1 MASRGSVIPLFV
13 ELIHENKEL
22 TLTDPNMTRF
32 MMTLDDAVDLVLFAF
47 SNGNPGDIFVQ
58 KAPAATI
65 GIMSQALCE
74 LMGKP
79 NYPTCVI
86 GTRHGEKR
94 YESLLSREEMV
105 RARDLGEYYRIPPD
119 LRDLNYAKYVDLG
132 EEEITNADEY
142 NSENT
147 IQLDVEDMKLLLNE
161 LPFIQAASRGEI
173 IDPEE

>member
-1 MASRGSVIPLFV
+1 
-13 ELIHENKEL
+13 
-22 TLTDPNMTRF
+22 
-32 MMTLDDAVDLVLFAF
+32 
-47 SNGNPGDIFVQ
+47 
-58 KAPAATI
+58 
-65 GIMSQALCE
+65 
-74 LMGKP
+74 MGKFD
-79 NYPTCVI
+79 YPIRVI
-86 GTRHGEKR
+86 GTRHGEKQ

>member
-1 MASRGSVIPLFV
+1 
-13 ELIHENKEL
+13 
-22 TLTDPNMTRF
+22 
-32 MMTLDDAVDLVLFAF
+32 
-47 SNGNPGDIFVQ
+47 
-58 KAPAATI
+58 
-65 GIMSQALCE
+65 
-74 LMGKP
+74 
-79 NYPTCVI
+79 
-86 GTRHGEKR
+86 
-94 YESLLSREEMV
+94 MV